1 MVTRRVT
8 VGTSAGGLL
17 RCACTFGRVLPPYV
31 DLRPI
36 GRCNLSCPFCF
47 GPRHEMPTMRRAEA
61 LRIAARLRQEGVQGV
76 VISGGEPTLLPY
88 LGELVRELSS
98 PLPDGGVPPRVVLS
112 TNGLAPVRLMERV
125 LPALSWIALPLDSA
139 DEKEHRELRKGVAPH
154 RERVLGL
161 LQEVRKNHP
170 QVGVKLGT
178 VVTRRNVAGAPR
190 VLDLVEDSCRPD
202 VWKVYQMS
210 ETNYGADNA
219 SWLSLRDEE
228 FEEVVAR
235 CQKAA
240 DEREVPLRVY
250 RNASRSGTYF
260 FVDPD
265 CEVVVVEAGEERRLG
280 NFFDL
285 VQDDGPAASDLVHP
299 YSNAANFTGTY
310 PDVRGGQR

>member
-1 MVTRRVT
+1 M
-8 VGTSAGGLL
+8 
-17 RCACTFGRVLPPYV
+17 LPPYV

-61 LRIAARLRQEGVQGV
+61 LRIAATLRQEGVQGV

-88 LGELVRELSS
+88 LGDLVQELSS
-98 PLPDGGVPPRVVLS
+98 PLPDGGAPPRVVLS
-112 TNGLAPVRLMERV
+112 TNGLAPLKVMQRV
-125 LPALSWIALPLDSA
+125 LPGLWSIALPLESA

-154 RERVLGL
+154 RERVLDL
-161 LQEVRKNHP
+161 LQEVRKNHER
-170 QVGVKLGT
+170 VGVKLGT

-190 VLDLVEDSCRPD
+190 VLDLIEDSCLPD

-219 SWLSLRDEE
+219 GWLSVGDAE

-235 CQKAA
+235 CQEAA

-250 RNASRSGTYF
+250 RNADRAGTYF
-260 FVDPD
+260 FIDPD
-265 CEVVVVEAGEERRLG
+265 CEVVVVDAGEERRLG

-285 VQDDGPAASDLVHP
+285 GRDDGVPHAGLVQP
-299 YSNAANFTGTY
+299 FSNAANFVGTY
-310 PDVRGGQR
+310 PEARRGQR